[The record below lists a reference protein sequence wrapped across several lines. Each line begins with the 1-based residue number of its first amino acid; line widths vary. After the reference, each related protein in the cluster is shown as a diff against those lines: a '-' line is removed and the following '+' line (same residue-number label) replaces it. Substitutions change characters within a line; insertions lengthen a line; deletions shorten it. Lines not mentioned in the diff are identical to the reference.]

1 MCYYY
6 TFCSRSMEIDVAVD
20 VKGAAVLSHGGPS
33 DDAIIEALVQIAECV
48 QGAWVI
54 KSALAP
60 GVRTWRQS
68 VRVPFFCI
76 IMWIFLFRLIV

>member
-1 MCYYY
+1 MCVIYN
-6 TFCSRSMEIDVAVD
+6 TFCSMDIDVAVD